1 MAVSEVRWAQ
11 PFVLSEPTPWTMGKD
26 RAPLER
32 GWLVEVAAPAA
43 LLQARA
49 VGQQVLFADAQPV
62 RPLHAPLTADCSLVV
77 VPADV
82 DVDDKLVDVRWYF
95 GSTTLPERVDAEHGA
110 WELQVAV
117 DAGIQPLAPT
127 TVVAPASYDDLRDL
141 ADVAEARFRR
151 CRADAEPPPA
161 PNTF

>member
-1 MAVSEVRWAQ
+1 MFLPNDGILGLPILGFRVYKYDILDDS
-11 PFVLSEPTPWTMGKD
+11 PTQSDHTD
-26 RAPLER
+26 N
-32 GWLVEVAAPAA
+32 
-43 LLQARA
+43 
-49 VGQQVLFADAQPV
+49 D
-62 RPLHAPLTADCSLVV
+62 DSD
-77 VPADV
+77 DV